1 MRANPLKSFAF
12 LPSFLRT
19 MSPLSFPFNVYL
31 AAFFG
36 ALATAFLALPIWRA
50 WCIRVGLVDDPGH
63 RKIHDA
69 PIPLAGGLAVLTGL
83 LVPLAVATVLLKFN
97 LVGESSSAPLLHGLN
112 KRALQL
118 GAIAFG
124 AVGLTLVGLLD
135 DKYELRPA
143 QKFTAQLFLAGMVAA
158 AGVRIT
164 LFVPSLVFSYVVTIL
179 WFLTVINA
187 FNFMDNMNGL
197 CGGLGA
203 IGTAL
208 FGGIAA
214 FHGQYLVAAL
224 AFLTGGAL
232 VGFLPHN
239 FPKARAFLG
248 DSGSHLVG
256 YLLAVIAILPHF
268 HSEKH
273 PHPLAVLT
281 PLLVL
286 AVPLADL
293 VWVVLLR
300 WRNGQPFYVGDTNHL
315 SHRLV
320 RLGVSKT
327 TAVLVIWLFAAAIG
341 GLALLALRTG

>member
-1 MRANPLKSFAF
+1 M
-12 LPSFLRT
+12 
-19 MSPLSFPFNVYL
+19 SFPLNLYL

-36 ALATAFLALPIWRA
+36 ALATAFVALPIWRA
-50 WCIRVGLVDDPGH
+50 WCVRVGLVDGPGH

-83 LVPLAVATVLLKFN
+83 LVPLAAATVLLKFN
-97 LVGESSSAPLLHGLN
+97 FVGPAGSGPLEFGLS

-124 AVGLTLVGLLD
+124 AIGMTLVGLLD
-135 DKYELRPA
+135 DKLELRPA
-143 QKFTAQLFLAGMVAA
+143 QKFTAQLLIAGLVAA

-164 LFVPSLVFSYVVTIL
+164 LFVPSVMFSYAITIL
-179 WFLTVINA
+179 WLLTVINA

-203 IGTAL
+203 IGAGL
-208 FGGIAA
+208 FGFGAA
-214 FHGQYLVAAL
+214 YHGQYLVALL
-224 AFLTGGAL
+224 AFLMCGAL

-239 FPKARAFLG
+239 FPRARAFLG

-286 AVPLADL
+286 AVPLGDL
-293 VWVVLLR
+293 AWVVILR
-300 WRNGQPFYVGDTNHL
+300 TRMGKPFYVGDTNHL

-320 RLGVSKT
+320 RLGLNKT
-327 TAVLVIWLFAAAIG
+327 TAVLVIWLLATVIG
-341 GLALLALRTG
+341 GLALLTLRGG